1 MQIEATTEKTKEL
14 EEQIRNQPMS
24 AMEARKLKQRTIDD
38 RDMVTKM
45 RVMAEESNQQVSE
58 LQMQHN
64 QSVFTIDKRCREVND
79 KMRKLAAI
87 MPDAASL
94 PTMDYD
100 TSKRADP
107 VVLSQLVGQT
117 KAIKVTCV
125 VCSVESVT

>member
-117 KAIKVTCV
+117 KAIKVICGV
-125 VCSVESVT
+125 